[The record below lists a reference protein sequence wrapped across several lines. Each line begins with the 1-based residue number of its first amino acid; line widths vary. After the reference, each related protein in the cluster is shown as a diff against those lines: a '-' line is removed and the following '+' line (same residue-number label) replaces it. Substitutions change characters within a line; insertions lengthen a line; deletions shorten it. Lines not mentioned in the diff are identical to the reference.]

1 MAGSIASMI
10 SSMRTKVIYLLA
22 LLAAYLLT
30 SCRTSKKV
38 ERMEAK
44 AITYEQRTTQ
54 TVSLDSLQ
62 RWLTGRLL
70 VTEVHYSNPDSTGAQ
85 TVAKVVTK
93 DISFAAGEE
102 LAREVKSESSEEVK
116 SSKEVKR
123 EDKKETKSR
132 MSDLVCRYGFILL
145 VIVAIFV
152 AYKLN
157 IKRRRKI

>member
-1 MAGSIASMI
+1 
-10 SSMRTKVIYLLA
+10 MRDKVIYILA

-30 SCRTSKKV
+30 SCRTSKAV
-38 ERMEAK
+38 ELMEAK
-44 AITYEQRTTQ
+44 AISYEQRTTQ

-70 VTEVHYSNPDSTGAQ
+70 VTEIHLNQPDSTGAQ

-102 LAREVKSESSEEVK
+102 LESEVKSESREEVK
-116 SSKEVKR
+116 IAEEVKR
-123 EDKKETKSR
+123 EDKKETKIR

-145 VIVAIFV
+145 VIVCIFV
-152 AYKLN
+152 AYKL
-157 IKRRRKI
+157 KRRK

>member
-1 MAGSIASMI
+1 
-10 SSMRTKVIYLLA
+10 MRAKVIYLLA

-30 SCRTSKKV
+30 SCRTSKTV

-44 AITYEQRTTQ
+44 AITYEQRTANV
-54 TVSLDSLQ
+54 VSLDSLQ

-70 VTEVHYSNPDSTGAQ
+70 VTEVHLNQPDSTGAQ

-116 SSKEVKR
+116 SSQEVKR
-123 EDKKETKSR
+123 EEKKEAKNGV
-132 MSDLVCRYGFILL
+132 SDLVCRYWFILL

-152 AYKLN
+152 TYKLN